1 MGRTQKY
8 YILPLIGESSLEYF
22 FGDLLVGVGGG
33 SYLTK
38 VWLEEIVQI
47 YNNCI
52 VNQLVE
58 TFAGE
63 AVI

>member
-1 MGRTQKY
+1 M
-8 YILPLIGESSLEYF
+8 GESSLEYF

-58 TFAGE
+58 TFVGE